1 MEKLLTIDP
10 YNSNDKKKVEAFE
23 EEQGLGNI
31 VSSALDS
38 ITSSFSE
45 EEYQNMKNHS
55 NTIEEYL
62 AVLEGESI
70 KDLYLIQG
78 EKDRKTCQVSM
89 IGKPKKRKMIIII
102 TEYILNRLKMLEVFI
117 KVNTSEKEMIKYLK
131 SLGYENLGE
140 EQETTIF
147 LKEKSEKG
155 ITNNPNYETAR

>member
-10 YNSNDKKKVEAFE
+10 YSNNDKKKVKVFE
-23 EEQGLGNI
+23 EEQGLGNV
-31 VSSALDS
+31 VSSVLDS
-38 ITSSFSE
+38 IASSFSE

-55 NTIEEYL
+55 NTTEEYL

-70 KDLYLIQG
+70 KDLYLILV

-89 IGKPKKRKMIIII
+89 IGKPKKRKMIVII
-102 TEYILNRLKMLEVFI
+102 TEYILNRLKMVEVFI
-117 KVNTSEKEMIKYLK
+117 RVNTSEKEMIKYLK